1 MNRIQLNKESVINF
15 ALHQLDNLGYELQ
28 RRGISG
34 QVNRHNLA
42 ALAMTKQQQ
51 LKGEMARY
59 ELRIGMQRAKLEKA
73 SGLPVIGSIS
83 HVLTA
88 AQRQIRKKRMRYFY
102 AGFGGLFGAF
112 GLLMAIEF
120 VQRGMVA

>member
-1 MNRIQLNKESVINF
+1 MNRIQLNKESIINF

-73 SGLPVIGSIS
+73 RQQVLKTVDDVIEQLPEPIATQVNRAKS
-83 HVLTA
+83 
-88 AQRQIRKKRMRYFY
+88 Y
-102 AGFGGLFGAF
+102 
-112 GLLMAIEF
+112 
-120 VQRGMVA
+120 VA